1 VPSDGAR
8 GRRVGGQ
15 AEAAGQGLC
24 HALVTITVNP
34 VGKGTARVFD
44 PDAIVNGR
52 RAVDVAW
59 KEDQ

>member
-1 VPSDGAR
+1 
-8 GRRVGGQ
+8 
-15 AEAAGQGLC
+15 
-24 HALVTITVNP
+24 VTITVNP